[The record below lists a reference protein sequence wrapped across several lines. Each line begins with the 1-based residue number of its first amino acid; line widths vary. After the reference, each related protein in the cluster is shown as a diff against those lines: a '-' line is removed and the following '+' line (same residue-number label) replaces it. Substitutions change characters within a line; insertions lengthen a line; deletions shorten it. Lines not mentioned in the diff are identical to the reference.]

1 MDLPPSDVGRPR
13 RRYAVPGTFL
23 RPYRADPVP
32 RSGTKVPGTG
42 NAASYRDPCDPG
54 GVVVWWRA
62 ERRRVPCSYMR
73 PSLGLG
79 PMDWTTHKVPFYSLR
94 GQNRPFL
101 FLFRFARE
109 GTEQNIPG
117 VKVKVK
123 STKEWLSGLRSQKI
137 MVNRVLATRTVSYLE
152 EKKEED
158 R

>member
-1 MDLPPSDVGRPR
+1 M
-13 RRYAVPGTFL
+13 
-23 RPYRADPVP
+23 
-32 RSGTKVPGTG
+32 
-42 NAASYRDPCDPG
+42 
-54 GVVVWWRA
+54 
-62 ERRRVPCSYMR
+62 PCSYMR

-109 GTEQNIPG
+109 GAEQNIPG

-152 EKKEED
+152 
-158 R
+158 